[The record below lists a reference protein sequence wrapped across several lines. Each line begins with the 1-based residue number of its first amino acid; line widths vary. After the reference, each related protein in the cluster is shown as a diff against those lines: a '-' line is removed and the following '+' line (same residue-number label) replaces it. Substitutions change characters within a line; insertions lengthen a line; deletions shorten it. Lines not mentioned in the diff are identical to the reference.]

1 MTSSYLLPSFD
12 LSGKVSVITG
22 AAQGIGEVAAHV
34 FAGLG
39 SKVAILDVQPQVG
52 EAVAAAI
59 RADGGSAVYINCDVS
74 SESDVRAAA
83 DRVARELGSTDVL
96 INNAGVIS
104 WTPLED
110 LPLEEWERVCAINL
124 RGVFLCAKHFGRQ
137 MLAKG
142 AGSII
147 GVSSVAGT
155 VPEPAAGAYAAT
167 KAGVIVLARQL
178 AVEWGSRGV
187 RSNCVSPG
195 MIMTPMSARFMT
207 DADALEKRRLMTAS
221 RRIGKAEEAAAL
233 MAFLASDSS
242 SYVNGQNIEID
253 GGLMQMMI
261 RLLPRPGVKQ
271 AD

>member
-1 MTSSYLLPSFD
+1 MAAHQLPSFD
-12 LSGKVSVITG
+12 LTGKVSVITG

-39 SKVAILDVQPQVG
+39 SKVAILDVQPEVG

-59 RADGGSAVYINCDVS
+59 RADGGDAIYINCDVS
-74 SESDVRAAA
+74 SEDAVTAAA
-83 DRVARELGSTDVL
+83 HEVATKLGPTDVL
-96 INNAGVIS
+96 VNNAGVIS

-124 RGVFLCAKHFGRQ
+124 RGVFLCAKHFGRH
-137 MLAKG
+137 MLAQG
-142 AGSII
+142 SGSII

-195 MIMTPMSARFMT
+195 MVMTPMSARFMT
-207 DADALEKRRLMTAS
+207 DTDALEKRKSMTAS
-221 RRIGKAEEAAAL
+221 RRIGQAHEAAAL
-233 MAFLASDSS
+233 MAFLASDAS
-242 SYVNGQNIEID
+242 SYVNGQNIEVD

>member
-1 MTSSYLLPSFD
+1 MTSSYPLPSFD

-74 SESDVRAAA
+74 SESDVSAAA

-124 RGVFLCAKHFGRQ
+124 RGVFLCAKYFGRQ
-137 MLAKG
+137 MLAK
-142 AGSII
+142 
-147 GVSSVAGT
+147 
-155 VPEPAAGAYAAT
+155 
-167 KAGVIVLARQL
+167 
-178 AVEWGSRGV
+178 
-187 RSNCVSPG
+187 
-195 MIMTPMSARFMT
+195 
-207 DADALEKRRLMTAS
+207 
-221 RRIGKAEEAAAL
+221 
-233 MAFLASDSS
+233 
-242 SYVNGQNIEID
+242 
-253 GGLMQMMI
+253 
-261 RLLPRPGVKQ
+261 
-271 AD
+271 

>member
-1 MTSSYLLPSFD
+1 MAAHQLPSFD

-22 AAQGIGEVAAHV
+22 GAQGIGEVAAHV

-39 SKVAILDVQPQVG
+39 SKVEILDVQPEVG
-52 EAVAAAI
+52 ETVAAAI
-59 RADGGSAVYINCDVS
+59 RADGGEAIYVNCDVA
-74 SESDVRAAA
+74 SEDAVTAAA
-83 DRVARELGSTDVL
+83 SLVQKKLGPTDVL
-96 INNAGVIS
+96 VNNAGVIS
-104 WTPLED
+104 WTPIED

-142 AGSII
+142 SGSVI

-167 KAGVIVLARQL
+167 KAGVIVFARQL

-195 MIMTPMSARFMT
+195 MVMTPMSARFMT
-207 DADALEKRRLMTAS
+207 DTDALEKRRSMTAS
-221 RRIGKAEEAAAL
+221 RRIGQAHEAAAL
-233 MAFLASDSS
+233 MAFLASDAS
-242 SYVNGQNIEID
+242 SYVNGQNIEVD